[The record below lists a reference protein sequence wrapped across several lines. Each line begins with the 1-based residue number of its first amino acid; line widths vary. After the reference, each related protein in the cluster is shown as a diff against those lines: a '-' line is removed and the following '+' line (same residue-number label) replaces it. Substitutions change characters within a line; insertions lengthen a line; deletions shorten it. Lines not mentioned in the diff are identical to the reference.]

1 MTRQLIIFD
10 TTLRDGEQAPGCSM
24 NSQEKLAVA
33 RKLEKLGVD
42 VIEAGFP
49 ASSPGDL
56 ESVRNIA
63 RIIKDSV
70 VAGLCRALEKDIDTG
85 RAALEK
91 AGPGDIV
98 ILSPGCTSF
107 GMFVNEFDR
116 GKKWK
121 EAVLRLT
128 C

>member
-1 MTRQLIIFD
+1 
-10 TTLRDGEQAPGCSM
+10 M

-91 AGPGDIV
+91 AAQPRIHV
-98 ILSPGCTSF
+98 FLANSPIHI
-107 GMFVNEFDR
+107 
-116 GKKWK
+116 K
-121 EAVLRLT
+121 
-128 C
+128 